1 MEERFPDTSCER
13 CGTLAQ
19 LNTVPLR
26 LVPPDSRPWQALC
39 DDCFRSALGAEPSH
53 TQKLRPIRN
62 TRHGRR

>member
-1 MEERFPDTSCER
+1 MEERFPDASCER

-26 LVPPDSRPWQALC
+26 LVPPGHQPWQALC
-39 DDCFRSALGAEPSH
+39 DDCFRAELGAEPAS
-53 TQKLRPIRN
+53 TQKLRPIRH